1 MYRWQ
6 IMERIARRGV
16 VGIVRAEGAEPA
28 EQTALRVVDGGLDV
42 VEISLT
48 TPGALD
54 AIARV
59 TAARPEAVIGAGTV
73 LDETSARLAALAG
86 ARFLVCPSLDPAVL
100 ACGHRYGLAV
110 LPGVGS
116 PTEIVAALEAG
127 ADAVKLFPA
136 RAFTPDVLRD
146 LLQALPQAPI
156 VPTGGIDAASA
167 PEWITAGAVA
177 VGMGGALTSD
187 ADGGA
192 LRGALASVDAARRP
206 DGGTAGTA
214 TAGI

>member
-6 IMERIARRGV
+6 VMERLARRGV
-16 VGIVRAEGAEPA
+16 VGIVRATDARAAEKA
-28 EQTALRVVDGGLDV
+28 ALRVVDDGLDV

-48 TPGALD
+48 TPGALT

-59 TAARPEAVIGAGTV
+59 VAARPDAVIGAGTV
-73 LDETSARLAALAG
+73 LDEMSARLAALAG
-86 ARFLVCPSLDPAVL
+86 ARFLVCPSLHPAVL

-116 PTEIVAALEAG
+116 ATEIVTALEAG

-146 LLQALPQAPI
+146 LLQALPQAPV
-156 VPTGGIDAASA
+156 VPTGGVDAGCA
-167 PEWITAGAVA
+167 PQWIAAGAIA
-177 VGMGGALTSD
+177 VGMGGALTS
-187 ADGGA
+187 GGA
-192 LRGALASVDAARRP
+192 EAVGDLLESITAARRP
-206 DGGTAGTA
+206 TERAD
-214 TAGI
+214 

>member
-1 MYRWQ
+1 MYRWNV
-6 IMERIARRGV
+6 MDRVARRGV
-16 VGIVRAEGAEPA
+16 VGIVRATDAGAA
-28 EQTALRVVDGGLDV
+28 ERYALRVVDDGLDV

-48 TPGALD
+48 TPGALE

-59 TAARPEAVIGAGTV
+59 AAARPDAVIGAGTV

-86 ARFLVCPSLDPAVL
+86 ARFLVCPSLHRAVL

-116 PTEIVAALEAG
+116 ATEIVTALEAG

-146 LLQALPQAPI
+146 LLQALPQAPV
-156 VPTGGIDAASA
+156 VPTGGVDAACA
-167 PEWITAGAVA
+167 PEWIAAGAIA
-177 VGMGGALTSD
+177 VGMGGAL
-187 ADGGA
+187 AEGGA
-192 LRGALASVDAARRP
+192 EAVRDLLGSIAAARRP
-206 DGGTAGTA
+206 TERAD
-214 TAGI
+214 